1 MSTTK
6 DSTVMEFGGIVVKEV
21 TETRDSVGGTIKKIE
36 NIETR
41 NSELMKPVLSMYF
54 FFIITLLV
62 ILAISFWY
70 YVKSKTDIAKL
81 MIQNNMQP
89 NELFKF
95 GSGEKSNVSRTL
107 KLAIF
112 FIALGIAFLINF
124 FLQSAGLQ
132 ELQIVVFMLSI
143 GVSLLVINKLKK

>member
-41 NSELMKPVLSMYF
+41 NSGLMKPVLSMYF

-62 ILAISFWY
+62 ILAISLWY
-70 YVKSKTDIAKL
+70 YVKSFKTICSQTNYL
-81 MIQNNMQP
+81 N
-89 NELFKF
+89 
-95 GSGEKSNVSRTL
+95 
-107 KLAIF
+107 LALVKK
-112 FIALGIAFLINF
+112 AM
-124 FLQSAGLQ
+124 SA
-132 ELQIVVFMLSI
+132 EH
-143 GVSLLVINKLKK
+143 